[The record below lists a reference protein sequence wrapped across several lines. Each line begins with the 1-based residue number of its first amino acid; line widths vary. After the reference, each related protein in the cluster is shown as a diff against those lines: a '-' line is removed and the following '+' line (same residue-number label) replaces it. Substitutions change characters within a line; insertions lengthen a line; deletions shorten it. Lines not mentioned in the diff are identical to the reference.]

1 MNRARKFRIVP
12 GTFLYLRRRRG
23 FWLMLILYQVKE
35 VITMQESWL
44 PTLITET
51 PEQGFE
57 LALLL
62 SRKAGSP
69 AMLFVSDL
77 INKKMIDFI
86 KKGPPL

>member
-1 MNRARKFRIVP
+1 
-12 GTFLYLRRRRG
+12 
-23 FWLMLILYQVKE
+23 
-35 VITMQESWL
+35 MQDSWL

-86 KKGPPL
+86 KKGAPL